1 MPATEAMPEA
11 GSREERARFEQ
22 LQRHLAVV
30 FRDVLEAPEAPR
42 TVVVVPGLSLD
53 QEVLEKVPGF
63 RCYEERLLSM
73 LMFLRQPNTKVVF
86 ITSEPISQVIVDY
99 YLSFLSGV
107 PGAHAR
113 KRLVMLSAHDA
124 SPVSLTRKIL
134 DRPRLLARIAAEVRD
149 PDAAYL
155 SVFNAGDEEVTL
167 ATRLGICMYACD
179 PALAHWGG
187 KTGSRQAFAEA
198 GVAMPAGEEGLRDL
212 DAACAAIVRLRESDP
227 DLARVVVKVNE
238 GFSGEGNALLDLR
251 TLADTSDAARLRE
264 ALPDALRFE
273 ARDMDFDAFESLFR
287 RHGGIVE
294 AWIEGEDKRTP
305 SVQLRITP
313 VGEVELLSSHDQVMG
328 GPSGQVFK
336 GSTFPADERYARDIQ
351 DLAARVGVVL
361 RDKGVVGRAAVDF
374 VSVPK
379 GEGFEHH
386 AIEINLRKGGTTM
399 PFQMLEFLTNGH
411 YEPEQARF
419 VSPTGQARFYYA
431 SDNVANRDYRRLVPD
446 DLIDVVVSRHLHF
459 DETRQQ
465 GVVFNLIGALSEYGK
480 LGMICIADSPE
491 QAEAMFTRT
500 VEVLDQEAAAGVEGL
515 PPQL

>member
-1 MPATEAMPEA
+1 MGATEAMPAA
-11 GSREERARFEQ
+11 GSREERERFER
-22 LQRHLAVV
+22 LQKHLAVL
-30 FRDVLEAPEAPR
+30 FRDVLEAPDAPR

-53 QEVLEKVPGF
+53 QDVLEKVPAF

-86 ITSEPISQVIVDY
+86 VTSEPISQVIVDY

-107 PGAHAR
+107 PGDHAR
-113 KRLVMLSAHDA
+113 QRLVMLSAHDA

-149 PDAAYL
+149 PEAAYL

-198 GVAMPAGEEGLRDL
+198 GVAMPQGEEGLPDL
-212 DAACAAIVRLRESDP
+212 EAACASIVRMREADP
-227 DLARVVVKVNE
+227 GLARVVIKVNE

-251 TLADTSDAARLRE
+251 TLGSVSDASRLLA

-273 ARDMDFDAFESLFR
+273 ARGMDFDDFDALFK

-294 AWIEGEDKRTP
+294 AWIEGGDKRTP

-313 VGEVELLSSHDQVMG
+313 VGDVELLSSHDQVMG

-336 GSTFPADERYARDIQ
+336 GSTFPADGRYARDIHA
-351 DLAARVGVVL
+351 LAARVGEVL
-361 RDKGVVGRAAVDF
+361 RDKGVIGRAAVDF
-374 VSVPK
+374 VSVPVAD
-379 GEGFEHH
+379 GYEHH

-411 YEPEQARF
+411 YDPEQARF
-419 VSPTGQARFYYA
+419 VSPMGQSRYYYA
-431 SDNVANRDYRRLVPD
+431 SDNVDNRDYRRLIPH
-446 DLIDVVVSRHLHF
+446 DLIDIVVSRRLHF

-491 QAEAMFTRT
+491 EAEAMFTRT
-500 VEVLDQEAAAGVEGL
+500 VAVLDEEAAAGVEGL

>member
-1 MPATEAMPEA
+1 MRTTEAMPAA
-11 GSREERARFEQ
+11 GSREERERFEQ
-22 LQRHLAVV
+22 LQRHLAVL

-53 QEVLEKVPGF
+53 QEVLSKVPGF

-86 ITSEPISQVIVDY
+86 ITSEPISPVIVDY

-113 KRLVMLSAHDA
+113 KRLVMLAAHDA

-149 PDAAYL
+149 PEAAYL

-167 ATRLGICMYACD
+167 AARLGICMYACD

-187 KTGSRQAFAEA
+187 KTGSREAFAEA
-198 GVAMPAGEEGLRDL
+198 GVAMPAGEQGLVDL
-212 DAACAAIVRLRESDP
+212 DAACAAIVRLRRADP
-227 DLARVVVKVNE
+227 GLARVVVKVNE

-251 TLADTSDAARLRE
+251 TLADTSDAARLRQS
-264 ALPDALRFE
+264 LPDALRFE
-273 ARDMDFDAFESLFR
+273 ARDMEFEAFQTLFE

-294 AWIEGEDKRTP
+294 AWIEGDDKRTP

-313 VGEVELLSSHDQVMG
+313 VGDVELLSSHDQVMG

-336 GSTFPADERYARDIQ
+336 GSTFPADARYARDIHE
-351 DLAARVGVVL
+351 LAARVGAVL

-374 VSVPK
+374 VSVPRRD
-379 GEGFEHH
+379 GFEHH

-411 YEPEQARF
+411 YEPEHARF
-419 VSPTGQARFYYA
+419 VSPTGQPRYYYA
-431 SDNVANRDYRRLVPD
+431 SDNVDNRDYRRLVPD

-480 LGMICIADSPE
+480 LGMICIADSPGH
-491 QAEAMFTRT
+491 AEAMFTRT
-500 VEVLDQEAAAGVEGL
+500 VEVLDEEAAAGVEGL